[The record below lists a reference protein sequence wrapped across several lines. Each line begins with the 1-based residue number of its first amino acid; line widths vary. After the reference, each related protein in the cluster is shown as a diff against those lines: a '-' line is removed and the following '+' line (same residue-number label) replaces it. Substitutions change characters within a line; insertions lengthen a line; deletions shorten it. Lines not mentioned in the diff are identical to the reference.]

1 MRITELLKKESIEL
15 GVKVSDKEE
24 AVDRLV
30 SLMDAGGR
38 LKDTAGYKEGILA
51 REALGSTAIGEG
63 IAIPHAKVEA
73 VKEPGLA
80 AMVVPEG
87 VDYDA
92 FDGSLANLLFMIAA
106 PAEGADVHLEALSRL
121 STLLMNPGFKEG
133 LMGAADKDEFL
144 RIIDEA
150 ETERFGAPEG
160 EAAKD
165 AKADAEAGASSGYR
179 VLAVTAC
186 PTGIAHTYMAAE
198 NLENTGKKLG
208 IALKAETDGS
218 GGAQNVLTRE
228 EIAAADAI
236 IIAADKNVEMARF
249 DGKPVIMVPVADGI
263 HKAEELIKRAVD
275 GTVPV
280 YHHTGA
286 AGGESVSEGNDSIG
300 RTIYVFRIRKKKKAV
315 IFGSGL
321 FPLFLAGELE
331 KKMYPATIYC
341 QEKDYEAY
349 IAAAAPELLESDR
362 KNEVKRLSS
371 MDLSFEFGCSLDLP
385 FIRAKMK
392 EADVVCASEEVAK
405 KLAPEETADAEIM
418 LREQAGIVSGP
429 VRSVMDAA
437 FAAKRA
443 ALTVDLLVQNLSPHS
458 NRGSEGAVTTRLY
471 TNMDGMKGSKKIP
484 CSTDGYSKEE
494 AVEEAK
500 RCIQCHCDE
509 CMKSCVYLREYKKH
523 PGLLAREIYNNTQII
538 MGDHQMNKP
547 MNSCS
552 LCGQCTVTCP
562 NGFDM
567 SQVCKSARENMV
579 STDKMP
585 LAPHEFALMDM
596 LFSNSEAFL
605 CRPQP
610 GYETC
615 RYVFFPGCQAGAIAP
630 DVVTEAYED
639 LCRRT
644 EGGVALMLGCC
655 GAISEWAGRYEMTEK
670 VNEQLKQELAKLGD
684 PMIIAGCP
692 SCMKQLKES
701 LGAKVTGIWEILK
714 EIGLPGQAKGL
725 EIPVAIHDACGA
737 RGDTQTQDTIREL
750 LADMGCTVVNTE
762 YSRDLSPCCG
772 YGGLTA
778 YANKEMADKMTEKC
792 LERSDSPYITYC
804 MACRDR
810 FVREGR
816 ESRHILELLY
826 GINAANMP
834 DISEKRYNRLELKE
848 KLLKNIWNEEL
859 MMEKKDYTVAYTEDA
874 ISMMDERMI
883 LKSDVER
890 VLSDYRENQEAIFD
904 EETKELVTRSRLGNV
919 TFWVR
924 FVETEEGYLVRRAY
938 SHHRHKSR
946 D

>member
-1 MRITELLKKESIEL
+1 MTYIQERGSTHVYHVNRMSKEEMDHMISLCVHEQPAYCVAACPFKADTKEMLFYAAKGNFKKALAIYEKITPFPMILCNGCTAPCEEKCRLCEL
-15 GVKVSDKEE
+15 GD
-24 AVDRLV
+24 
-30 SLMDAGGR
+30 
-38 LKDTAGYKEGILA
+38 GISI
-51 REALGSTAIGEG
+51 REVERAIVRYG
-63 IAIPHAKVEA
+63 
-73 VKEPGLA
+73 EPGK
-80 AMVVPEG
+80 
-87 VDYDA
+87 
-92 FDGSLANLLFMIAA
+92 
-106 PAEGADVHLEALSRL
+106 R
-121 STLLMNPGFKEG
+121 
-133 LMGAADKDEFL
+133 
-144 RIIDEA
+144 
-150 ETERFGAPEG
+150 
-160 EAAKD
+160 
-165 AKADAEAGASSGYR
+165 SS
-179 VLAVTAC
+179 
-186 PTGIAHTYMAAE
+186 
-198 NLENTGKKLG
+198 
-208 IALKAETDGS
+208 
-218 GGAQNVLTRE
+218 
-228 EIAAADAI
+228 
-236 IIAADKNVEMARF
+236 
-249 DGKPVIMVPVADGI
+249 
-263 HKAEELIKRAVD
+263 
-275 GTVPV
+275 
-280 YHHTGA
+280 
-286 AGGESVSEGNDSIG
+286 
-300 RTIYVFRIRKKKKAV
+300 VFRIRKKKKAV

-349 IAAAAPELLESDR
+349 IAAVAPELLESDR

-725 EIPVAIHDACGA
+725 ELSLIH
-737 RGDTQTQDTIREL
+737 I
-750 LADMGCTVVNTE
+750 
-762 YSRDLSPCCG
+762 
-772 YGGLTA
+772 
-778 YANKEMADKMTEKC
+778 
-792 LERSDSPYITYC
+792 
-804 MACRDR
+804 
-810 FVREGR
+810 
-816 ESRHILELLY
+816 
-826 GINAANMP
+826 
-834 DISEKRYNRLELKE
+834 
-848 KLLKNIWNEEL
+848 
-859 MMEKKDYTVAYTEDA
+859 
-874 ISMMDERMI
+874 
-883 LKSDVER
+883 
-890 VLSDYRENQEAIFD
+890 
-904 EETKELVTRSRLGNV
+904 
-919 TFWVR
+919 
-924 FVETEEGYLVRRAY
+924 
-938 SHHRHKSR
+938 
-946 D
+946 